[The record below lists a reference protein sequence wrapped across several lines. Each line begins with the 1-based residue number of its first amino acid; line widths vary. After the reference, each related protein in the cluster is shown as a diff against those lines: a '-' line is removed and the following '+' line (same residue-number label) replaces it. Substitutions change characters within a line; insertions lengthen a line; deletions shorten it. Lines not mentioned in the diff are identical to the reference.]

1 MLIIGETLNER
12 KASLWSYIHV
22 CQDLIKSIQG
32 CSISKS
38 SLAKEVIAME
48 REQIKNTYAEL
59 KAVQRWGKQSGLD
72 PDEPYR
78 YGGKYVK
85 E

>member
-1 MLIIGETLNER
+1 
-12 KASLWSYIHV
+12 
-22 CQDLIKSIQG
+22 
-32 CSISKS
+32 
-38 SLAKEVIAME
+38 ME